1 MENLNAFCVLFSEVM
16 QMKAQG
22 KMKTQEFKDKIIE
35 MANHYRLLNLKEET
49 YLNKWN
55 GALVELGFFI
65 ELHCPTRR
73 FPSAPINMTEVEED
87 SKISESE
94 EHVLLRK
101 EVCHKDGQEAFI
113 GNYCEFSTPFSNI
126 SEAEKQSIIK
136 KTIDNIKMCELA
148 RTDPRIAQKLSRRSS
163 TPMKWTLPDDQRDW

>member
-1 MENLNAFCVLFSEVM
+1 MENLNAFCVLFSETM

-22 KMKTQEFKDKIIE
+22 KTKTPEFKNKIVQ
-35 MANHYRLLNLKEET
+35 MADHYRLLNMKEEA

-65 ELHCPTRR
+65 ELHCPSRR
-73 FPSAPINMTEVEED
+73 IPSAPIDMSVVEEE
-87 SKISESE
+87 SKISKDE

-101 EVCHKDGQEAFI
+101 EYSRKEGKEALV

-126 SEAEKQSIIK
+126 SDAEKQAILQ
-136 KTIDNIKMCELA
+136 KTRANIKMCELA
-148 RTDPRIAQKLSRRSS
+148 RTDPRIAQKLTRRSA